1 MFPKRHLMR
10 AYEGRMEPLDFEK
23 FCAELMS
30 KGAFEICR
38 VGDLVLDRVP
48 ATMIALALAPCA
60 LSANNQALRPT
71 ANGRIAFSARI
82 LLMCRSPRTQ

>member
-48 ATMIALALAPCA
+48 ATMVALALAPCA

-71 ANGRIAFSARI
+71 ANGRIAFSAEAQF
-82 LLMCRSPRTQ
+82 LCPDPFHF

>member
-30 KGAFEICR
+30 KGAFE
-38 VGDLVLDRVP
+38 
-48 ATMIALALAPCA
+48 M
-60 LSANNQALRPT
+60 
-71 ANGRIAFSARI
+71 
-82 LLMCRSPRTQ
+82 

>member
-38 VGDLVLDRVP
+38 VGDLVLDRVA
-48 ATMIALALAPCA
+48 ATMVALALAPCA
-60 LSANNQALRPT
+60 LSAN
-71 ANGRIAFSARI
+71 GRIAFSAEAQF
-82 LLMCRSPRTQ
+82 LCPDPFHF